1 MYPLYLI
8 TKTKN
13 TSWLLWMYRTGFLL
27 RFQDRLVMTTSIPLH
42 SLEYHVFTSFWWYPA
57 PYWYCNVPVICHAI
71 CHGWQ
76 DGIIQDDPLSVKI
89 ILEFCKKSSFPYILV
104 IKQAIFRRKFRKFS
118 MNLKSSGSEK
128 FWRKNKFIFQNSI
141 IHENNRKGKRCI
153 PYL

>member
-8 TKTKN
+8 TKTKKYILTFMN
-13 TSWLLWMYRTGFLL
+13 VSNGVSPAFSRPPRYDHFDTSA
-27 RFQDRLVMTTSIPLH
+27 QSK
-42 SLEYHVFTSFWWYPA
+42 YHVFTSFWWYPA

-76 DGIIQDDPLSVKI
+76 DGIIQDEPLSVKI

-104 IKQAIFRRKFRKFS
+104 IKQAIFRRKFRKFLVD
-118 MNLKSSGSEK
+118 LKNPGNEK

-141 IHENNRKGKRCI
+141 IHANNRKGKRCI